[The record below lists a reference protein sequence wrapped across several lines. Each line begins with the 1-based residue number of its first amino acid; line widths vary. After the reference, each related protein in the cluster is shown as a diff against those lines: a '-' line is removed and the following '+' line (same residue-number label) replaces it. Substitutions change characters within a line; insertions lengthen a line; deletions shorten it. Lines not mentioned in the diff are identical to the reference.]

1 VNRWDFR
8 HLRNTT
14 HTLLA
19 RSGSGFGSPPGRL
32 RTHAHF
38 SAVWIMGRAWGMVQP
53 WTRGVQSR
61 GTPFCAILLWL
72 LLLMLWAAP
81 TRAEG
86 RGDLEGVHAAPLPPG
101 VGPPDLHMVHDWEVE
116 YAPWRPLP
124 GSANAT
130 TSLQQWRSSTPR
142 PRRRG
147 MPRDAWQALP
157 VDDRVPRFKQCM
169 AQQAREL
176 SERVPGY
183 ACSCVWVCLSASWSP
198 LGPHNP
204 CIGHMGV
211 ALCMHATPTLLASL
225 KALTPQ

>member
-1 VNRWDFR
+1 M
-8 HLRNTT
+8 
-14 HTLLA
+14 
-19 RSGSGFGSPPGRL
+19 
-32 RTHAHF
+32 
-38 SAVWIMGRAWGMVQP
+38 WIMGRAWGMVQP
-53 WTRGVQSR
+53 WTRGVRSH
-61 GTPFCAILLWL
+61 GTPFCAM
-72 LLLMLWAAP
+72 LLLMLWVVP

-86 RGDLEGVHAAPLPPG
+86 RGDLEGVHAAALPPG

-130 TSLQQWRSSTPR
+130 TSLQQWRSGTPR

-183 ACSCVWVCLSASWSP
+183 VCTDVFDCPPIGGLWGHTAPALATWGLRFACTQ
-198 LGPHNP
+198 
-204 CIGHMGV
+204 
-211 ALCMHATPTLLASL
+211 TPALLASM